1 MELSC
6 TAAAELWCT
15 PAPSP
20 ANEDDDYDDC
30 DLDPDDN
37 YDDPDD
43 DYNDPDRGQSP
54 LSTAA
59 VEHCYTPVPSE
70 CCTAARS

>member
-1 MELSC
+1 MC
-6 TAAAELWCT
+6 YT

-20 ANEDDDYDDC
+20 VNEDDDYDDP
-30 DLDPDDN
+30 DLGLDDD

-43 DYNDPDRGQSP
+43 DYDDRDHSQSP
-54 LSTAA
+54 LSIAA

-70 CCTAARS
+70 CCTVARS